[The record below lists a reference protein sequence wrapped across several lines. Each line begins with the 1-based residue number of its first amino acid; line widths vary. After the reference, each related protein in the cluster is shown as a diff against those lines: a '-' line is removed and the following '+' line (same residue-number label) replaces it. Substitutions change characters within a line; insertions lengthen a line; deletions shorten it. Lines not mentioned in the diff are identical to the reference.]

1 MRFPIYIFD
10 LTPKRRFKRIA
21 KVLRRHWPIAND
33 ISLMT
38 AQEIL
43 ARGLGY
49 RDFHDVSQSAK
60 NCLPDAPV
68 PTLPEVRGNV
78 STSIF
83 QFLKSG
89 NVVGIDDSDIE
100 RLVMLLPLHEL
111 LAFHSFRQGQTA
123 DISKT
128 HSHGSKVRS
137 SQKSSETAR
146 GVTHEAPDSSG
157 TAPSDSASLVPSKKN
172 LSEHEL
178 NAIAEV
184 VHRKAIFRDRV
195 LFSVLLSGIRQTEL
209 LQLRVENVIYTNR
222 KVMLDLPSTKAD
234 ANSQRSVLTPIDAG
248 LVHGYIEKKALSHG
262 HYLFPSSKNATY
274 PMTIFELN
282 KVFRSWLLE
291 AQIDSTGLSVRAM
304 RLSVIVRLMRAI
316 TESARSNEANLLGHI
331 PPEMSRYYHSSR
343 NKKPRA

>member
-1 MRFPIYIFD
+1 MRVPVFPFD

-21 KVLRRHWPIAND
+21 NVLRRHWPIAND

-49 RDFHDVSQSAK
+49 RDFHDVSQSSK
-60 NCLPDAPV
+60 NCSPDAPV
-68 PTLPEVRGNV
+68 PTLPEVRDNV

-83 QFLKSG
+83 QFLKSS

-100 RLVMLLPLHEL
+100 RLVMLLPLHKL

-123 DISKT
+123 DIGKT

-137 SQKSSETAR
+137 SQKSTEAAR
-146 GVTHEAPDSSG
+146 GVIHEASDSSG
-157 TAPSDSASLVPSKKN
+157 TVPSDSASLVLSKKF

-178 NAIAEV
+178 DAIAEV
-184 VHRKAIFRDRV
+184 VHRKAILRDRV
-195 LFSVLLSGIRQTEL
+195 LCSVLLSGIRQTEL
-209 LQLRVENVIYTNR
+209 LQLRIENVSYTNH
-222 KVMLDLPSTKAD
+222 KVMLDLPATKAD
-234 ANSQRSVLTPIDAG
+234 ANRQRSVLTPVDAG
-248 LVHGYIEKKALSHG
+248 LVHSYIEKNALSHG
-262 HYLFPSSKNATY
+262 DYLFPSSKNATY
-274 PMTIFELN
+274 PMTTFELN
-282 KVFRSWLLE
+282 KILRSWLLE
-291 AQIDSTGLSVRAM
+291 AQIDPTGVSVHAM
-304 RLSVIVRLMRAI
+304 RLSVIARFIRAI
-316 TESARSNEANLLGHI
+316 TESTQVTVANLVGHI